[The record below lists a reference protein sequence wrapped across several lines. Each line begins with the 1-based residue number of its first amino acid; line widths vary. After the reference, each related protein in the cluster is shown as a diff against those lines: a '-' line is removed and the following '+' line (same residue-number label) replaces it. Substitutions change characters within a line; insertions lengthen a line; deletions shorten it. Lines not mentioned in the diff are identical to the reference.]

1 MSKRMPM
8 QRTTTEKVKFHS
20 SVALIGKIGKTS
32 EFYDIT
38 SSKEYLSR
46 ADH

>member
-1 MSKRMPM
+1 MPEHISM
-8 QRTTTEKVKFHS
+8 QRTTTKEVKSHC
-20 SVALIGKIGKTS
+20 SVALIGKTS

-38 SSKEYLSR
+38 CTKEYPSR